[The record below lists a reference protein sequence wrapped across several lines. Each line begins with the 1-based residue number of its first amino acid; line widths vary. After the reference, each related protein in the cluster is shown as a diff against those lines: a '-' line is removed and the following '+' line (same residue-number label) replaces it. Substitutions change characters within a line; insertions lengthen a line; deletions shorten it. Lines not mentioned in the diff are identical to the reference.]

1 MRNTI
6 ITSIVLI
13 LLMIVSFFL
22 LTDYGVLL
30 VTEIAIL
37 AIFAMSLGLIMG
49 YAGIISLGH
58 AAFFGIGAYSIALLS
73 NYVSNTYLLMVIAI
87 SICAIIAFVTGAIFI
102 RTSNFYFLM
111 ITLAFGQMVYALFFQ
126 SSWAGASDGLAVLSD
141 FNLGFSE
148 IFSPIG
154 FYFTMV
160 TAFILVYT
168 ILRLFVLSPVGKIT
182 KGIMENETR
191 MKSLGYNTRVYKLLA
206 YTISGSVAGIA
217 GALYA
222 FFNFFV
228 TPDLTNWMF
237 SGQALIMV
245 IVGGVGTLLGPA
257 LGAAIYIILQ
267 NVISFYTDRWVFILG
282 LILVLLVLLGRG
294 GVVNWILSLWDY
306 LKKKR
311 NHQNSSSNN
320 EPEKEFYEQES
331 KRRESS

>member
-6 ITSIVLI
+6 ITSSVLI
-13 LLMIVSFFL
+13 LLMIVGFFL

-73 NYVSNTYLLMVIAI
+73 NYVSNTYLLMVISM
-87 SICAIIAFVTGAIFI
+87 SICAIIALVTGAIFI

-126 SSWAGASDGLAVLSD
+126 LSWAGASDGLAVLSG
-141 FNLGFSE
+141 FNLGFGE

-160 TAFILVYT
+160 SSFILIYT

-182 KGIMENETR
+182 KGIMENEKR

-206 YTISGSVAGIA
+206 YTISGLVAGIA

-282 LILVLLVLLGRG
+282 LTLVLLVLLGRG

-306 LKKKR
+306 LKNKR
-311 NHQNSSSNN
+311 NPQNSSSIN
-320 EPEKEFYEQES
+320 ESEEEFYEQES
-331 KRRESS
+331 KRREPS